1 MCITRVTVRYQLER
15 RQTMIKPPKGIE
27 FHREFAP
34 DMKRM
39 VQALKVLL
47 ESKPAEPREE
57 TSSDQPVV
65 KEETA

>member
-1 MCITRVTVRYQLER
+1 
-15 RQTMIKPPKGIE
+15 MIKPPKGIE

-39 VQALKVLL
+39 VHALEILL
-47 ESKPAEPREE
+47 KSKPAEPKEVTQPE
-57 TSSDQPVV
+57 QPVT

>member
-1 MCITRVTVRYQLER
+1 
-15 RQTMIKPPKGIE
+15 MIKPPKGIE

-39 VQALKVLL
+39 VHALEVLL
-47 ESKPAEPREE
+47 KSKPAEPKE
-57 TSSDQPVV
+57 TTETDQPVK

>member
-1 MCITRVTVRYQLER
+1 
-15 RQTMIKPPKGIE
+15 MIKPPKGIE